1 MFGARLGDR
10 MGHRRC
16 ILGSVALF
24 AIGAL
29 LAATATTLVTLTI
42 ARCVQGAAAAA
53 AVPSA
58 LALLVSV
65 AGDGRARDR
74 AVAAWSAAG
83 AVAGGCGFVV
93 GGAVSEVGSWRIIF
107 WGLLVVSAAQAL
119 LIFKVVRPQSPSRHR
134 QALNLPGTLLLTFT
148 VMLIVLGAT
157 LLGEPSSRTAGGLVL
172 AAAFPAFAL
181 FVVADRRSSAPLMPR
196 AVLRRP
202 QVRRGS
208 TGAFVNTASTGG
220 VATLITLYLQG
231 TLGRTPWETALTLLP
246 FSLFVI
252 GGSALA
258 ARLMVGLTRERIAA
272 AGLALVCV
280 GIAAPLLDPV
290 SAVLVSAGMAVAGF
304 GLGLSSVTTT
314 SMATDVPEEFRAT
327 SSGIVNT
334 SAQLGTAIGTAAIL
348 LVAAV
353 TTGVP
358 GGSTTRAPMV
368 GWAAAAGCA
377 LIAAGVFVRLRTFA
391 RRSP

>member
-1 MFGARLGDR
+1 
-10 MGHRRC
+10 
-16 ILGSVALF
+16 
-24 AIGAL
+24 
-29 LAATATTLVTLTI
+29 
-42 ARCVQGAAAAA
+42 
-53 AVPSA
+53 
-58 LALLVSV
+58 
-65 AGDGRARDR
+65 
-74 AVAAWSAAG
+74 
-83 AVAGGCGFVV
+83 
-93 GGAVSEVGSWRIIF
+93 
-107 WGLLVVSAAQAL
+107 
-119 LIFKVVRPQSPSRHR
+119 
-134 QALNLPGTLLLTFT
+134 
-148 VMLIVLGAT
+148 
-157 LLGEPSSRTAGGLVL
+157 
-172 AAAFPAFAL
+172 
-181 FVVADRRSSAPLMPR
+181 MPR

-208 TGAFVNTASTGG
+208 TGAFVNTATTGG

-377 LIAAGVFVRLRTFA
+377 LITAGVFVRLRTFA